1 MSSPAALPKVSA
13 PSQPGAPGMQSY
25 DALCAYL
32 KKSSGLVLDRD
43 KRYLVDSRL
52 LPIVQREK
60 LSGLPEL
67 VNILEKGSSPSLAKE
82 VVQAMTIN
90 ETYFFRD
97 KLPFDALR
105 DGIIPR
111 IIKAKGNDKTL
122 RIWCAASSTGQE
134 PYSIAMTLAEMKAKL
149 AGWRIEIIGT
159 DLAQH
164 AIEKA
169 RAGTYSQFEV
179 QRGLPTPFLLRYFTQ
194 SGDVWQISD
203 AIRQQVSFRNFNL
216 LSDFAPLGKFDV
228 VFCRNVLIYFN
239 APGKKDILQRML
251 KQLNPEGFVVLGAAE
266 GLVGIDIDLAPD
278 PEVRP
283 FLTRPQNIA
292 KTPR

>member
-1 MSSPAALPKVSA
+1 
-13 PSQPGAPGMQSY
+13 MQSY

-67 VNILEKGSSPSLAKE
+67 VSILERGSSPSLAKE

-97 KLPFDALR
+97 KMPFDVLR
-105 DGIIPR
+105 DGILPR
-111 IIKAKGNDKTL
+111 IMKAKGNDKTL
-122 RIWCAASSTGQE
+122 RIWSAASSTGQE
-134 PYSIAMTLAEMKAKL
+134 PYSIAMLLAEQKHKM

-159 DLAQH
+159 DLANH
-164 AIEKA
+164 AIAKA
-169 RAGTYSQFEV
+169 QAATYTQFEV
-179 QRGLPTPFLLRYFTQ
+179 QRGLPTPYLMKYFNQT
-194 SGDVWQISD
+194 GDTWQINES
-203 AIRQQVSFRNFNL
+203 IRSQVSFRNFNL

-228 VFCRNVLIYFN
+228 IFCRNVLIYFN
-239 APGKKDILQRML
+239 AAGKKDILQRMT
-251 KQLNPEGFVVLGAAE
+251 KQLNPEAYLVLGAAE
-266 GLVGIDIDLAPD
+266 GLVGIDIELAPD

-283 FLTRPQNIA
+283 FLTRSSKLA
-292 KTPR
+292 KAVAR